1 MKKGLAS
8 CLLLLGLLACM
19 DIQEIKDSCMVYLKD
34 GTAFE
39 IVEDIR
45 RSKEFGTFTYR
56 DEEGKLWSLDIQNE
70 LTEIDSVVCGNR
82 VYKKEIN

>member
-8 CLLLLGLLACM
+8 CFLLLGLLACM
-19 DIQEIKDSCMVYLKD
+19 DIQEIKDPCMVYLKD
-34 GTAFE
+34 GTTFE

-56 DEEGKLWSLDIQNE
+56 DEDGKLWSLDIQNE
-70 LTEIDSVVCGNR
+70 QTEVDSVVCGNR
-82 VYKKEIN
+82 VYKKDIQ